1 MAVNLVYQTDPTLA
15 IGAAQ
20 QVGAAQYANQQAELD
35 RQDARFQQ
43 ELTLRQQMA
52 MLQDAQQRRS
62 LGAQMG
68 NAAAGR
74 EAAYANSQM
83 ENERAMAL
91 AQIQQQ
97 GYAGM
102 RQSDEAMKTA
112 DIASRER
119 MMLSS
124 QQSKLLQDSQ
134 NRRFQVGLASA
145 ENLEKTKNTMSP
157 AMYEQARSQWDSQFG
172 EVLGEYPFVAGKQ
185 QAPDVQRQSAASAL
199 ERYFPGG
206 VEDDV
211 TQAYLEMSGPEK
223 LAFRME
229 AEKTLAA
236 NEKYKVEAEVKQ
248 QTAEREDKWD
258 TYQKEKDMAAKER
271 SNLLDRQ
278 NQEQALETA
287 KRTSDLKIVEGKI
300 TTFQKALTAEKSYDP
315 KEQNKD
321 RIAALE
327 ADLNAAYEEHRKIGS
342 TPSSVD
348 LLGGGGAA
356 AGQGSSKQNPVS
368 ITNDDE
374 FDALPDG
381 AYYKGPDNVVRRK

>member
-1 MAVNLVYQTDPTLA
+1 
-15 IGAAQ
+15 
-20 QVGAAQYANQQAELD
+20 
-35 RQDARFQQ
+35 
-43 ELTLRQQMA
+43 
-52 MLQDAQQRRS
+52 
-62 LGAQMG
+62 
-68 NAAAGR
+68 
-74 EAAYANSQM
+74 
-83 ENERAMAL
+83 
-91 AQIQQQ
+91 
-97 GYAGM
+97 
-102 RQSDEAMKTA
+102 
-112 DIASRER
+112 
-119 MMLSS
+119 
-124 QQSKLLQDSQ
+124 
-134 NRRFQVGLASA
+134 
-145 ENLEKTKNTMSP
+145 
-157 AMYEQARSQWDSQFG
+157 
-172 EVLGEYPFVAGKQ
+172 
-185 QAPDVQRQSAASAL
+185 
-199 ERYFPGG
+199 
-206 VEDDV
+206 
-211 TQAYLEMSGPEK
+211 
-223 LAFRME
+223 
-229 AEKTLAA
+229 
-236 NEKYKVEAEVKQ
+236 
-248 QTAEREDKWD
+248 
-258 TYQKEKDMAAKER
+258 MAAKER